1 MGSRQAELFD
11 CKTLADGTLRIDS
24 NNRPTE
30 IGVHMATKQ
39 RKATSTTRRPYVI
52 VRGRDSGVHA
62 GELVSVKNKTVVL
75 RNARRIWYWSGAASL
90 SELAVYGASKPEECK
105 FGARVDRQEILEDAC
120 ELIHC
125 HAAGRR
131 MIERQPEWRA

>member
-1 MGSRQAELFD
+1 
-11 CKTLADGTLRIDS
+11 
-24 NNRPTE
+24 
-30 IGVHMATKQ
+30 MATKQ
-39 RKATSTTRRPYVI
+39 RKASKKPTSHRGRYVI

-90 SELAVYGASKPEECK
+90 SELAVYGASK